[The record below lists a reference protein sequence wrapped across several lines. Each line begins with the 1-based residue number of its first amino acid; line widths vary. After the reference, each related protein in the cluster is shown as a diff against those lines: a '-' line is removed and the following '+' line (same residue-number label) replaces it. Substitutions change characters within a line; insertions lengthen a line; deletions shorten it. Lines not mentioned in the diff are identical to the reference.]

1 MNVRLKSARRKVS
14 CPALRRIW
22 FGVVL
27 LSLLFGAPQAA
38 VADGPVRILVLGD
51 SLTAGYGLPAG
62 ASFPAQLERAL
73 NENGVTAKVINSGV
87 SGDTSAGGRARLAW
101 ALGDKPQAMIVELG
115 ANDGLRGLDPAQT
128 EANLD
133 AIVTAAKMAGV
144 RVLLSGMKA
153 PPNLGAEYGSEFDAL
168 YPRLAEKHG
177 VLFDPFFLE
186 GVAARPELNQ
196 PDGIHP
202 NAEGVAVIVRRM
214 LPLVRRLAQD
224 AAKPL

>member
-1 MNVRLKSARRKVS
+1 MNVRLNSARRKVS
-14 CPALRRIW
+14 RPALRW
-22 FGVVL
+22 FWLWVAL
-27 LSLLFGAPQAA
+27 LALVFGPPRLAA
-38 VADGPVRILVLGD
+38 AEGPVRILVLGD

-62 ASFPAQLERAL
+62 ASFPDQLERAL
-73 NENGVTAKVINSGV
+73 NESGVAAKVINSGV

-115 ANDGLRGLDPAQT
+115 ANDGLRGLDPAKT

-133 AIVTAAKMAGV
+133 AILTAAKRAGV
-144 RVLLSGMKA
+144 RLLLSGMKA

-214 LPLVRRLAQD
+214 LPLVRRLALD